1 MNIEQE
7 ILSLFAE
14 EAGISDIGNNL
25 INQEIKDIG
34 INSITFV
41 KIIVTIENKY
51 NIEFDFDMLSINQ
64 FSTLASLIVYV
75 RSKL

>member
-14 EAGISDIGNNL
+14 VAGISDIGNNL

>member
-14 EAGISDIGNNL
+14 EAGISIGNNL

-41 KIIVTIENKY
+41 KIIVTIENKF